1 MICNWSCFIYN
12 YYMLYVWCIAMYFMY
27 PIIIHVCRMV
37 ITCYSHLLVITG
49 YFYGIIHSING
60 VFLVL
65 ITGISGLNCTCYS
78 QLLMPGMH
86 PPHRRIFRGHATI
99 CAFRGVRRGG
109 VLARCHGHQPPQ
121 KGGHCC
127 VNHVLYMYGIYIY
140 VDLKDLYYSISKYIC
155 TYVYNRGRPKR

>member
-1 MICNWSCFIYN
+1 
-12 YYMLYVWCIAMYFMY
+12 MYFMY

-37 ITCYSHLLVITG
+37 ITCYS
-49 YFYGIIHSING
+49 
-60 VFLVL
+60 
-65 ITGISGLNCTCYS
+65 

-86 PPHRRIFRGHATI
+86 PPNRWIFRGHATI
-99 CAFRGVRRGG
+99 CAFRGVKRGG

-127 VNHVLYMYGIYIY
+127 INHVLYMYGIYS
-140 VDLKDLYYSISKYIC
+140 LKRSILNYIC